1 MTHLRAVSYCIV
13 TQSAE
18 EMVSILKSAG
28 SNKVCA
34 VVNNNFVTID
44 GYSTINYTLVTPFY
58 KDDSSQGCQLCIVTQ
73 PGEES
78 QPAEEMVRYSWL
90 SKTLFSSGAQWG

>member
-1 MTHLRAVSYCIV
+1 MVCIF
-13 TQSAE
+13 
-18 EMVSILKSAG
+18 KSAG
-28 SNKVCA
+28 SNTA
-34 VVNNNFVTID
+34 SMQYLNNNSITID
-44 GYSTINYTLVTPFY
+44 GHSTINYTLVTPFY

-90 SKTLFSSGAQWG
+90 SKTLFSSGAQWGYF